1 MSEHTILVVDA
12 DKEIARSLEENIL
25 ELNGNYT
32 VKTSH
37 DGKNALEILEKEK
50 VDLVILDIQIPIING
65 LQLLTE
71 LHNKG
76 IWLPIIIIAEFNINE
91 KESKLREFG
100 IVDFIKKPFLPGK
113 VVIRLDE
120 IMKNREKKDLI
131 KNFGLP
137 SILQLIEME
146 KRTGILTL
154 KIGKENGRVFF
165 KNGKIMDVEV
175 KGVSTGEAL
184 EELIHSLYE
193 DREIS
198 IEYIDHKKDK
208 KINMTLM
215 EMVMEAS
222 RIKDEKGAPMPDAGP
237 EKKDRK
243 IAKKE
248 DLSALADL
256 LNPLKEV
263 ESYIVADENGD
274 VQLASPENYNEEVLN
289 FSIYLWV
296 IGDKTGDDLNL
307 GEPANLTCHL
317 KGKRRFIRKYKD
329 FIIILELTEMTKC
342 SAFKEKFNQLISGR

>member
-1 MSEHTILVVDA
+1 MSEHTILVADA

-37 DGKNALEILEKEK
+37 DGKDALEILEKEK
-50 VDLVILDIQIPIING
+50 VDLVILDIQIPVING

-76 IWLPIIIIAEFNINE
+76 IWLPIIIITESDI
-91 KESKLREFG
+91 KERDSKLREFG
-100 IVDFIKKPFLPGK
+100 IVDFIKKPFLPEK

-165 KNGKIMDVEV
+165 RNGKIMDVEV

-222 RIKDEKGAPMPDAGP
+222 RIKDEKGVPLPDAGP
-237 EKKDRK
+237 EKGNKK
-243 IAKKE
+243 ITKKE
-248 DLSALADL
+248 DLSVLADL
-256 LNPLKEV
+256 LDPLKEV

-274 VQLASPENYNEEVLN
+274 VHLSSPENYNEEVLN

-296 IGDKTGDDLNL
+296 IGDKTGADFNL
-307 GEPANLTCHL
+307 GEPANLTCYL

-329 FIIILELTEMTKC
+329 LIIILELTEMTKC
-342 SAFKEKFNQLISGR
+342 SAFKEKLNELINGR